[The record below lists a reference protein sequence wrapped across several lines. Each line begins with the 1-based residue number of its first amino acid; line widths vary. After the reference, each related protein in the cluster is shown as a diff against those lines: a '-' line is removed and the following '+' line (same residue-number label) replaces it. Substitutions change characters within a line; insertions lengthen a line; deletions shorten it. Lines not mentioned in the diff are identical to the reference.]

1 VSIDTPTD
9 TPADPPTTLPADAP
23 AGGPGAARRET
34 ERVARAAGTIGVYT
48 LLSRLLGFVRDMVL
62 ARLFG
67 ASVAADAFF
76 VAFRIPNLFREL
88 LAEGTMSAAFVPVFT
103 EKLATGDRD
112 GAWAL
117 ASRVFTLLL
126 MILVAVVALGVA
138 AAPLVVR
145 VIAPGFAHD
154 PGQEQ
159 LTVLLTRIMFP
170 YLLFIG
176 LSALAMGI
184 LNAHRAF
191 ALPALAPFCFN
202 LALIS
207 AALWLAPAFAEPA
220 VGLAMGVVAGGAA
233 QLLLQVPGLW
243 RKRMIPRP
251 VFAPRD
257 RDVRRIGRLMLPVV
271 FGLSVT
277 QVNLLVNTL
286 LASLL
291 ATGSVSYLYY
301 GMRLIQ
307 FPLGVFGVALATAIL
322 PSLSTQAA
330 RGELHSLQAGVADAL
345 RLVAFITVPAMA
357 GLIALRLPIISVL
370 FQRGAFDAA
379 ATHGVAIAV
388 VAYAAG
394 LWAFAAVRIVAATFY
409 ALQDTT
415 TPVRAAAIAMA
426 VNVALNLALIRPLG
440 HGGLALATSLSAMLN
455 LTLLVYAL
463 RTRLAG
469 LALAALWPSLL
480 RTCAAALLL
489 GLGCAWAATLPL
501 WEGGSLLARAAWLAA
516 TVAGFGM
523 LYLTAHRALGGEEV
537 ALLARALARR
547 RRPPGG

>member
-1 VSIDTPTD
+1 VSTD
-9 TPADPPTTLPADAP
+9 NLDGAPGRDA
-23 AGGPGAARRET
+23 GAAAGRGET
-34 ERVARAAGTIGVYT
+34 ERVARAAGTIGLFT
-48 LLSRLLGFVRDMVL
+48 LLSRVLGFLRDMVL

-67 ASVAADAFF
+67 ASLAADAFF

-103 EKLATGDRD
+103 EKLATGDREA
-112 GAWAL
+112 AWAL

-126 MILVAVVALGVA
+126 MLLTAVVALGVV
-138 AAPLVVR
+138 AAPLIVR
-145 VIAPGFAHD
+145 VMAPGFADD
-154 PGQEQ
+154 PDQEA

-170 YLLFIG
+170 YLMFIG

-202 LALIS
+202 LVLIS
-207 AALWLAPAFAEPA
+207 AALWLAPRFAEPTVA
-220 VGLAMGVVAGGAA
+220 LGLGVVAGGAA
-233 QLLLQVPGLW
+233 QLALQVPGLV
-243 RKRMIPRP
+243 KRRMVPRP
-251 VFAPRD
+251 AFAPRD
-257 RDVRRIGRLMLPVV
+257 PDVRRIGRLMVPVV

-277 QVNLLVNTL
+277 QVNLLVGTL

-301 GMRLIQ
+301 GMRLIH

-322 PSLSTQAA
+322 PTLSTQAA
-330 RGELHSLQAGVADAL
+330 RGDLDGLQAGVTDAL
-345 RLVAFITVPAMA
+345 KLVAFITVPAMA
-357 GLIALRLPIISVL
+357 GLIALRFPIISLL
-370 FQRGAFDAA
+370 FERGAFDAA
-379 ATHGVAIAV
+379 ATAGVAVAV
-388 VAYAAG
+388 VAYAVG

-409 ALQDTT
+409 ALQDTK

-426 VNVALNLALIRPLG
+426 ANVVLNLALMGPLR
-440 HGGLALATSLSAMLN
+440 HGGLALATSLAAVLN
-455 LTLLVYAL
+455 LTLLMTAL
-463 RTRLAG
+463 RRRLSG
-469 LALAALWPSLL
+469 LALSALWPSLA
-480 RTCAAALLL
+480 RTCAAA
-489 GLGCAWAATLPL
+489 GAMALGCAWVADLPI
-501 WEGGSLLARAAWLAA
+501 WEGGAVAARAAWLAL

-537 ALLARALARR
+537 ALLMRALARR

>member
-1 VSIDTPTD
+1 VSTEIPE
-9 TPADPPTTLPADAP
+9 
-23 AGGPGAARRET
+23 AGAPGARGET
-34 ERVARAAGTIGVYT
+34 ERVARAAGTIGLFT
-48 LLSRLLGFVRDMVL
+48 LLSRVLGFVRDMVL

-67 ASVAADAFF
+67 ASLAADAFF

-103 EKLATGDRD
+103 EKLATGDREA
-112 GAWAL
+112 AWAL
-117 ASRVFTLLL
+117 ASKVFTLLL
-126 MILVAVVALGVA
+126 MVLVAVVALGVA
-138 AAPLVVR
+138 AAPLIVR
-145 VIAPGFAHD
+145 VMAPGFAGD
-154 PGQEQ
+154 PGQEA
-159 LTVLLTRIMFP
+159 LTVLLTRVMFP

-207 AALWLAPAFAEPA
+207 AALWLAPVFSEPT
-220 VGLAMGVVAGGAA
+220 VGLALGVVAGGAA
-233 QLLLQVPGLW
+233 QLVLQVPGLA
-243 RKRMIPRP
+243 RRRMLPRP
-251 VFAPRD
+251 SFAPRD
-257 RDVRRIGRLMLPVV
+257 PDVRRIGRLMVPVV

-301 GMRLIQ
+301 GMRLIH
-307 FPLGVFGVALATAIL
+307 FPLGVFGIALATAIL
-322 PSLSTQAA
+322 PTLSTQAA
-330 RGELHSLQAGVADAL
+330 KGDLAGLQAGVTDAL
-345 RLVAFITVPAMA
+345 KLIAFITVPAMA
-357 GLIALRLPIISVL
+357 GLIALRLPIISIL
-370 FQRGAFDAA
+370 FERGAFDAA
-379 ATHGVAIAV
+379 ATRGVAIAV
-388 VAYAAG
+388 VAYAVG

-409 ALQDTT
+409 ALQDTR
-415 TPVRAAAIAMA
+415 TPVRAAAIAMGA
-426 VNVALNLALIRPLG
+426 NVVLNLVLMGPLG

-455 LTLLVYAL
+455 LTLLLIAL
-463 RTRLAG
+463 RRRLAG
-469 LALAALWPSLL
+469 LALSAIGPSLL
-480 RTCAAALLL
+480 RTCAAAGVL
-489 GLGCAWAATLPL
+489 GLGCAWVADLPI
-501 WEGGSLLARAAWLAA
+501 WEGGTLASRASWLAV

-547 RRPPGG
+547 RRPPRG

>member
-1 VSIDTPTD
+1 MSTEHPPD
-9 TPADPPTTLPADAP
+9 TPA
-23 AGGPGAARRET
+23 PGAHAAGHET
-34 ERVARAAGTIGVYT
+34 ERVARAAGTIGLFT
-48 LLSRLLGFVRDMVL
+48 LLSRVLGFVRDMVL

-67 ASVAADAFF
+67 ASLAADAFF

-103 EKLATGDRD
+103 EKLATGDRE

-126 MILVAVVALGVA
+126 MVLVAVVAVGVA
-138 AAPLVVR
+138 AAPLIVR
-145 VIAPGFAHD
+145 VMAPGFADD
-154 PGQEQ
+154 PGQTG

-207 AALWLAPAFAEPA
+207 AALWLAPVFTEPT
-220 VGLAMGVVAGGAA
+220 VGLAWGVVAGGAA
-233 QLLLQVPGLW
+233 QLALQIPGLVK
-243 RKRMIPRP
+243 KRMVPRP
-251 VFAPRD
+251 AFAPRD
-257 RDVRRIGRLMLPVV
+257 PDVRRIGKLMVPVV

-301 GMRLIQ
+301 GMRLIH
-307 FPLGVFGVALATAIL
+307 FPLGVFGIALATAIL
-322 PSLSTQAA
+322 PTLSTQAA
-330 RGELHSLQAGVADAL
+330 KNDLHGLQSGVVEAL
-345 RLVAFITVPAMA
+345 KLIAFITLPAMA
-357 GLIALRLPIISVL
+357 GLIGLRFPIISIL

-379 ATHGVAIAV
+379 ATDGVAIAV

-409 ALQDTT
+409 ALQDTK

-426 VNVALNLALIRPLG
+426 ANVALNLALMGPLG
-440 HGGLALATSLSAMLN
+440 HGGLALATSLAAMLN
-455 LTLLVYAL
+455 LTMLLLAL
-463 RTRLAG
+463 RKRLSG
-469 LALAALWPSLL
+469 LDFRSLGPSLA

-489 GLGCAWAATLPL
+489 FGGCAWVADLPI
-501 WEGGSLLARAAWLAA
+501 WEGTLAVRAAWLAV

-523 LYLTAHRALGGEEV
+523 LYLTAHRALGGGEV

>member
-1 VSIDTPTD
+1 MSTDIPTD
-9 TPADPPTTLPADAP
+9 LPEA
-23 AGGPGAARRET
+23 GPGAARRET

-67 ASVAADAFF
+67 ASLAADAFF

-103 EKLATGDRD
+103 EKLARGDRD

-126 MILVAVVALGVA
+126 ILLVAVVALGIA
-138 AAPLVVR
+138 AAPLIVR
-145 VIAPGFAHD
+145 VMAPGFAHD

-207 AALWLAPAFAEPA
+207 AALWLAPAFAEPTLA
-220 VGLAMGVVAGGAA
+220 VAWGVVAGGAA
-233 QLLLQVPGLW
+233 QLLLQVPGLV
-243 RKRMIPRP
+243 RKRMVPRLA
-251 VFAPRD
+251 FAPRD
-257 RDVRRIGRLMLPVV
+257 PEVRRIGRLMLPVV

-330 RGELHSLQAGVADAL
+330 KGDLTGLQSGVADAL
-345 RLVAFITVPAMA
+345 KLVAFVTVPAMA
-357 GLIALRLPIISVL
+357 GLIALRVPIISVL
-370 FQRGAFDAA
+370 FERGAFDAA
-379 ATHGVAIAV
+379 ATRGVAIAV
-388 VAYAAG
+388 AAYAAG

-426 VNVALNLALIRPLG
+426 VNVALNLALLKPLG
-440 HGGLALATSLSAMLN
+440 HGGLALATSLAAMLN

-463 RTRLAG
+463 RARLAG
-469 LALAALWPSLL
+469 LALSALWPSLA
-480 RTCAAALLL
+480 RTCAASGLL
-489 GLGCAWAATLPL
+489 GLGCAWAASLPI
-501 WEGGSLLARAAWLAA
+501 WDGDSLVARATWLAV